1 MPAETIGPATCP
13 LCRGRARVSLSS
25 KGLPVLT
32 CNGCNIQLF
41 ARSDRSDDLVR
52 ALLLPAD
59 APALTPAPVAEP
71 EAKPVAASKPVPAPT
86 PSPQPVAPVLAPVA
100 PPAGPKKSGFGLQ
113 SWF

>member
-13 LCRGRARVSLSS
+13 LCRGRSRVSLSS

-59 APALTPAPVAEP
+59 TPAPAPAPEP
-71 EAKPVAASKPVPAPT
+71 KPVETRKPVSAPT
-86 PSPQPVAPVLAPVA
+86 PSPKPVAPAVAPVA